1 MEIDIEV
8 EVDIEVNMEVAGIGR
23 DTTQTFHIFISFLS
37 CVIHTSTGA
46 WSPLF
51 WGAEICQLYHTVV
64 AHQTVCTF
72 KVSMDDTMSM
82 QVLET
87 DEKLSVWESLRDK

>member
-1 MEIDIEV
+1 MEIDIEVEVDIQVNMEINIEV

-46 WSPLF
+46 
-51 WGAEICQLYHTVV
+51 
-64 AHQTVCTF
+64 
-72 KVSMDDTMSM
+72 
-82 QVLET
+82 
-87 DEKLSVWESLRDK
+87 